1 MRKYILA
8 IIISIPII
16 LLVWNVDDSAEEPN
30 NTFNSAAEE
39 SDGKQTGILQETDV
53 SAQAPEFSPVQ
64 EQATDNEDRDNET
77 FNALGMKLRDDTALL
92 VKMRKYVSPTYNYV
106 CEEYEYDKEGRVLR
120 HMKYYS
126 NTNGRWE
133 YEYDSAGDLLR
144 ETRYELEDDAV
155 KYWIEYR
162 VETGDSVD
170 ELFRIS
176 SKYNGEGNLTS
187 ETVYNSEGNQVRTIY
202 YWEDGTVSWVIEYV
216 YDAAGNLI
224 KRVDYDYEGNIVDEL
239 EYTYDEAGNLLQNIR
254 NGNITTE
261 NEYNAA
267 GNMFRSVDYD
277 YEGNIEDEWEY
288 TYDEDGH
295 LLKRI
300 RNGSITMEYEYDS
313 AGNLTK
319 EIADPY
325 TQWKKYEYDSE
336 GRIIK
341 ITENLPDEGRYEYR
355 YEYRVI
361 EPEEQEGEKIDSISR
376 LNIIGRTQEETNLL
390 KEILSEH
397 KEEFESFLMEDWED
411 PHIQWWVGVYGYDFT
426 GDGEEEIIVSKCDV
440 LVSMNVAYNYVYD
453 REGHKLL
460 EFVGDPT
467 NTKIISGWNGDGTF
481 LLYITGTHVAHIG
494 AGIYTEIRWEN
505 GELTEQVKLIEYDT
519 RDGASQ
525 NAGKKEGYYIIK
537 DITKEEEARILEGT
551 KGIYGLTE
559 TKGFVRE
566 DKDLDEYKQ
575 LFDTAGIDEFS
586 YMGYIL
592 YWESDGFVWRSSE
605 QSEITD
611 SMDYSPY
618 LRKIWIVDQDE
629 RIMAD
634 DRFDFVI
641 TQAEHAEIKG
651 YIRLGGGVEV
661 YYFDLLPHNSPS
673 YCSFQ
678 GTVYGEKAECTF
690 TYKGQQVE
698 MHLTLC
704 ENDRVEASIECS
716 ALGINESYM
725 FRPYNISDE
734 PLRDDISS
742 AEISLDSLG
751 TVYLVTATM
760 DTLHPY
766 PCAYLT
772 NEKQD
777 IIYDFPYGINGSEV
791 WDFFIEDINKD
802 GLQDV
807 MAVACFETMPGS
819 DREVYI
825 FIQQDN
831 GLFQKVERDYNTE
844 LSEKYYGDYRIV
856 QFCPTTD
863 YAERAGEVLT
873 EQEVNAMLGS
883 TVEIKE
889 GLLVTCD
896 SERRRGTN
904 ENRAIPSGENMVV
917 EFHDEYVYFSW
928 CSFANETMENELTI
942 NYSLR
947 EAVGDEN
954 YEKIDGV
961 IYNRMVGIQ
970 EFFTMKDEDKLIMH
984 SLLTGQYFILEKE

>member
-1 MRKYILA
+1 MRER
-8 IIISIPII
+8 IISICTTVILVFII
-16 LLVWNVDDSAEEPN
+16 FGCAQIAEDTLVVETEAVETEYTEIESEEADD
-30 NTFNSAAEE
+30 
-39 SDGKQTGILQETDV
+39 
-53 SAQAPEFSPVQ
+53 
-64 EQATDNEDRDNET
+64 TDNAE
-77 FNALGMKLRDDTALL
+77 KL
-92 VKMRKYVSPTYNYV
+92 VV
-106 CEEYEYDKEGRVLR
+106 EEEHGQD
-120 HMKYYS
+120 
-126 NTNGRWE
+126 
-133 YEYDSAGDLLR
+133 
-144 ETRYELEDDAV
+144 
-155 KYWIEYR
+155 
-162 VETGDSVD
+162 
-170 ELFRIS
+170 
-176 SKYNGEGNLTS
+176 GE
-187 ETVYNSEGNQVRTIY
+187 EV
-202 YWEDGTVSWVIEYV
+202 
-216 YDAAGNLI
+216 
-224 KRVDYDYEGNIVDEL
+224 
-239 EYTYDEAGNLLQNIR
+239 
-254 NGNITTE
+254 
-261 NEYNAA
+261 
-267 GNMFRSVDYD
+267 
-277 YEGNIEDEWEY
+277 
-288 TYDEDGH
+288 H
-295 LLKRI
+295 P
-300 RNGSITMEYEYDS
+300 
-313 AGNLTK
+313 
-319 EIADPY
+319 IAD
-325 TQWKKYEYDSE
+325 
-336 GRIIK
+336 
-341 ITENLPDEGRYEYR
+341 
-355 YEYRVI
+355 
-361 EPEEQEGEKIDSISR
+361 EPEEQEGEKVDSISQ

-641 TQAEHAEIKG
+641 TQAEHADIRG

-661 YYFDLLPHNSPS
+661 FYFDLLPHNSS
-673 YCSFQ
+673 TYCSFQ
-678 GTVYGEKAECTF
+678 GTVYGETAECTF

-742 AEISLDSLG
+742 AEIWLESWG

-777 IIYDFPYGINGSEV
+777 IIYAFPYGINGSEV
-791 WDFFIEDINKD
+791 WDFFIDDINRD

-825 FIQQDN
+825 FIQKEN
-831 GLFQKVERDYNTE
+831 GLFQEAERDYSTE
-844 LSEKYYGDYRIV
+844 LSKKYYGDYRIV
-856 QFCPTTD
+856 QFCPTAD
-863 YAERAGEVLT
+863 YAECAGEVLT
-873 EQEVNAMLGS
+873 EQEVNTMLGS

-889 GLLVTCD
+889 GLLVTYD

-904 ENRAIPSGENMVV
+904 KKRVMPSGGNMVV
-917 EFHDEYVYFSW
+917 EFRDEADVYFSW
-928 CSFANETMENELTI
+928 CPFTDETMENELTI
-942 NYSLR
+942 NSSLR

-970 EFFTMKDEDKLIMH
+970 EFFTMKDGNKLIMH
-984 SLLTGQYFILEKE
+984 SLLTGQYYILEKIDG